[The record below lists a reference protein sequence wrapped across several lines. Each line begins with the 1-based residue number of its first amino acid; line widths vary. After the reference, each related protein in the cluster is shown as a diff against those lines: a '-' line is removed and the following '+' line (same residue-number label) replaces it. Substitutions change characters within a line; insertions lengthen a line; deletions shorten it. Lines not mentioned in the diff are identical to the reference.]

1 MKKYLLIIGFT
12 LIWLLSFLHTSLASA
27 NIFWWNNQKIPY
39 CTWNE
44 CWLQQWVEQ
53 VKSSGIM
60 WIITEWTAS
69 WYIQRVVIYILW
81 FLSIIAVILIIYAWF
96 NMLTSAW
103 DDEKAKKSK
112 TIIIYSIIWLV
123 IIFLAWPITTFVI
136 WVLTNPN

>member
-27 NIFWWNNQKIPY
+27 NIFWWSNQKIPY

-112 TIIIYSIIWLV
+112 SIIIYSIIWLV